1 MTDDSAAQGNRHTI
15 AAYENYAIDYARST
29 ATAAGRGER
38 RALIE
43 LTSVTRP
50 GDRIL
55 EIGSGPGWDAD
66 WLESIG
72 RRVRRTDATMA
83 FVEFQNARGVKAERV
98 DVVHDELDGPYAA
111 VVALYVFQHI
121 DRTAL
126 PAVLNKVS
134 RAVAEGGALLFSIR
148 EGAGE
153 FIEPGTASGKYYIAL
168 WQKSELNEILTE
180 LGLSLRWS
188 ASHED
193 SEGRWLTMLF
203 TRGLSTRGLST
214 KGLR

>member
-1 MTDDSAAQGNRHTI
+1 MTDDRSAEGNRHTV

-29 ATAAGRGER
+29 AMASGRGER
-38 RALIE
+38 RALLE

-66 WLESIG
+66 WLESRG
-72 RRVRRTDATMA
+72 RRVRRTDAAMA

-98 DVVHDELDGPYAA
+98 DVMRDELDGPYAA

-126 PAVLNKVS
+126 PAVLGKVS
-134 RAVAEGGALLFSIR
+134 RAAADGGALLFSIR

-153 FIEPGTASGKYYIAL
+153 FIEQGTTSGKYYIAL
-168 WQKSELNEILTE
+168 WQKSELIGILTE
-180 LGLSLRWS
+180 LGCDLRWS
-188 ASHED
+188 ALHED

-203 TRGLSTRGLST
+203 TKRHTDD
-214 KGLR
+214 